1 MPSLHTAVNEYNEL
15 LMKLFTFNNNNNNNN
30 NLPLI
35 KTFTVNN
42 NSLPLTRLFT
52 VNNNNLPLTIYR

>member
-1 MPSLHTAVNEYNEL
+1 MPSLHTAVNEYNKL

-42 NSLPLTRLFT
+42 NSSPLTRLFT

>member
-42 NSLPLTRLFT
+42 NSSPLTRLFT